1 MEWAQSQPSLA
12 LALGFSAGFLIALIF
27 VGLIGGG
34 PLRLFAPIARLLA
47 LPLRPF
53 IFLLRLVRILPK
65 ASGRIRAARNAA
77 LGAAAVSKQGVGHET
92 EVDAALSEADE
103 AAEGDDAPPAPYSF
117 KEEAQHLKRDG
128 VVFRSI
134 QIRANFFPAIL
145 TAALTDEI
153 ADSYVKE
160 AQKFFN
166 RQVALT
172 VNSRALYEDA
182 EGAFI
187 ISLFR
192 RNDRRCYYI
201 LNEMRKTIN
210 GNARRLVLLFSLLLA
225 GVFAAELILPAEA
238 FATKLALCAATV
250 ALMFIWH
257 NAGYQKQQQHNVREL
272 RSFLTRYL
280 GRISDRYREATGIAR
295 GVTVG
300 DETDS
305 KKLSEAA
312 RKWHKIMIWMPFR
325 TFFIECFVR
334 NVLYQINRNCTYYLY
349 IVPLTLLLIAGA
361 AVLAVETHWIALA
374 DFTTI
379 EGAALIVGFL
389 FVALFYVERINKV
402 VIAEELDQ
410 LDWLG
415 YDNLNVSAAMDDVV
429 GKYAEDVGFWKGRL
443 DR

>member
-65 ASGRIRAARNAA
+65 AS
-77 LGAAAVSKQGVGHET
+77 
-92 EVDAALSEADE
+92 
-103 AAEGDDAPPAPYSF
+103 
-117 KEEAQHLKRDG
+117 
-128 VVFRSI
+128 
-134 QIRANFFPAIL
+134 
-145 TAALTDEI
+145 
-153 ADSYVKE
+153 
-160 AQKFFN
+160 
-166 RQVALT
+166 
-172 VNSRALYEDA
+172 
-182 EGAFI
+182 
-187 ISLFR
+187 
-192 RNDRRCYYI
+192 
-201 LNEMRKTIN
+201 
-210 GNARRLVLLFSLLLA
+210 
-225 GVFAAELILPAEA
+225 
-238 FATKLALCAATV
+238 
-250 ALMFIWH
+250 
-257 NAGYQKQQQHNVREL
+257 
-272 RSFLTRYL
+272 